1 MKAFPVIAGL
11 VIAGAIVSPALA
23 QSAAKD
29 ATKPVQAGAK
39 DAAKAVSVNGKAIPK
54 SRVEFMVKSQTS
66 QGKPDNE
73 QLRKAIYDQVVA
85 WELVAQEAE
94 RKGLSKSP
102 DVQSQIDI
110 ARQQIIFQAYLQ
122 DYLKAHPIK
131 DEALR
136 AEYNKVKGQRGD
148 KEYKA
153 RHILVETED
162 QAKGLISDLK
172 KGAKFEDLAAKN
184 SKDPGT
190 KDRGGDL
197 DWNVPSVF
205 DKQFSD
211 AMVKLD
217 KGKFTDAPVHTRF
230 GFHVIQLDDVRQT
243 KFPALAEVKARIQQQ
258 LVQNRVGELI
268 KGLRAKAKVE

>member
-1 MKAFPVIAGL
+1 MKLRIL
-11 VIAGAIVSPALA
+11 LAGALA
-23 QSAAKD
+23 IPLVAAAQGAAK
-29 ATKPVQAGAK
+29 PQAGGREAI
-39 DAAKAVSVNGKAIPK
+39 ATVNGVAVPKA
-54 SRVEFMVKSQTS
+54 RMELMMQQQTAR
-66 QGKPDNE
+66 GAPDNE
-73 QLRKAIYDQVVA
+73 QTRAALRENLINR
-85 WELVAQEAE
+85 EIVAQEAS
-94 RKGLSKSP
+94 RAGLAKSAE
-102 DVQSQIDI
+102 VQTELEL
-110 ARQQIIFQAYLQ
+110 ARQEVLINAYIG
-122 DYLKAHPIK
+122 DYVKKHPVTDAEVQKEYDRVKAQ
-131 DEALR
+131 
-136 AEYNKVKGQRGD
+136 NGD

-184 SKDPGT
+184 SKDTGT

-230 GFHVIQLDDVRQT
+230 GYHVIQLDDVRQV
-243 KFPALAEVKARIQQQ
+243 KFPALAEVKPRIQQQ
-258 LVQNRVGELI
+258 LAQNRVGELI
-268 KGLRAKAKVE
+268 RGLRAKAKVE